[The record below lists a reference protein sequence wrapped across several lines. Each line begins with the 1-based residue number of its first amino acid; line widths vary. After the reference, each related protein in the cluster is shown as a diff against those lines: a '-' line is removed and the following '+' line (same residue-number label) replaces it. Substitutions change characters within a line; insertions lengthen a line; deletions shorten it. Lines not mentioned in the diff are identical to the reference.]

1 MAVKTITIRK
11 ETYEKLLRF
20 KRADESFSKLLERL
34 VGERNSFDII
44 VKLKGSVDWKDKEKL
59 VEEIYS
65 KRFERR

>member
-1 MAVKTITIRK
+1 MAVKTITIKK

-34 VGERNSFDII
+34 VEEKNSFDII
-44 VKLKGSVDWKDKEKL
+44 VKLKDSVDWKDKEKL
-59 VEEIYS
+59 VGEIYS